1 MSHQGIRGIP
11 APAAGKDHTR
21 NYKREKTLNELEG
34 LEKLKKLDPNLY
46 SLVKLLSGFKVSGEI
61 GETLEQISKNIEN
74 RLRSLPNNLN
84 PDELLQ
90 ITNSIVIKEIPE
102 EIKQQIG
109 SKKGIESLMNIV
121 SLYIDI
127 SFTSLT
133 LAKIK
138 KEIEKIASTTPEKKE
153 AIQQL
158 SQIHA
163 EIQKEK
169 SKIIKKFIDLFSK
182 YLFLKEPETTS
193 PFVNGLAPLAC
204 SAPAFGAIR
213 AFLRPKDWKEDD
225 EGRPCFIHA
234 INGEKLKGKFA
245 YQVII
250 PQDVSPELIQK
261 ELAWDLVNQLGI
273 DTAWIHLLLLSYAAV
288 TTRENKTFCIPREE
302 VYRCL
307 GLDKRTDLTRKEKD
321 KKCLQIL
328 NQLQSIGM
336 QILHLELTGKT
347 QKNGREVKTFNYQ
360 GGVYPV
366 WDIYLNKFGQGT
378 FDVKDGKITYD
389 YKDWQVV
396 GREGIWGDIFL
407 HGESSMRQFGYLA
420 REMLEKVERK
430 HDSMSAALAVL
441 LTFKNR
447 FVWGKNFE
455 ISNQEIIEFSGREI
469 YPEDKRRRGEIK
481 NQVINAILEQEKWG
495 WQINFNSW
503 PEYLKSQ
510 INQQAARS
518 KKEYWDEFL
527 NCRTLF
533 IPPLPLKEA
542 SQNIKYLPPTSE
554 KTKVTKIKAWT
565 GEEIRELRQSLGWT
579 SKQLADYLGI
589 SISMMSRMESNKRA
603 VKPEYKKKFQFLE
616 KKKEN
621 EKPS

>member
-1 MSHQGIRGIP
+1 
-11 APAAGKDHTR
+11 
-21 NYKREKTLNELEG
+21 
-34 LEKLKKLDPNLY
+34 LDPNLY

-90 ITNSIVIKEIPE
+90 ITNSIVIEEIPE

-169 SKIIKKFIDLFSK
+169 SKIIKKVIDLFSK

-193 PFVNGLAPLAC
+193 PFVNGLAPFATG
-204 SAPAFGAIR
+204 APAYGAVR

-250 PQDVSPELIQK
+250 KQGVSPDLIQK

-288 TTRENKTFCIPREE
+288 TTKENRTFCIPREE
-302 VYRCL
+302 FYRCL
-307 GLDKRTDLTRKEKD
+307 GLDKRPYLTREEKD
-321 KKCLQIL
+321 KKCIEIL

-336 QILHLELTGKT
+336 QVLHLEFTGKI
-347 QKNGREVKTFNYQ
+347 QRKGREVLTFNYD
-360 GGVYPV
+360 GGTYKL
-366 WDIYLNKFGQGT
+366 WDIHLRKFGQGT
-378 FDVKDGKITYD
+378 FDVKDGKSKYD
-389 YKDWQVV
+389 YKDWQIV
-396 GREGIWGDIFL
+396 GRDGIWGDIFL
-407 HGESSMRQFGYLA
+407 HGEPSMRQFGYLA
-420 REMLEKVERK
+420 REMLEKVERQRN
-430 HDSMSAALAVL
+430 SMSAALAVL
-441 LTFKNR
+441 LTFKTR
-447 FVWGKNFE
+447 FEWGKNFE
-455 ISNQEIIEFSGREI
+455 ISNQVIIEFSGREVH
-469 YPEDKRRRGEIK
+469 PEDYRKRGEIK
-481 NQVINAILEQEKWG
+481 NQVINAILEQKKWG
-495 WQINFNSW
+495 WQFNFNSW
-503 PEYLKSQ
+503 PEYLRPSDRVGRIK
-510 INQQAARS
+510 NR
-518 KKEYWDEFL
+518 YWDEFL
-527 NCRTLF
+527 NCKTLF
-533 IPPLPLKEA
+533 IPPSPLKEI
-542 SQNIKYLPPTSE
+542 SQNCKYLPPISRKNKA
-554 KTKVTKIKAWT
+554 KTKAWT

-579 SKQLADYLGI
+579 AKELASYLGI
-589 SISMMSRMESNKRA
+589 SISMMSRLENNKRA
-603 VKPEYKKKFQFLE
+603 VRPEYKKKFQFLE
-616 KKKEN
+616 KKKKDEHP
-621 EKPS
+621 K